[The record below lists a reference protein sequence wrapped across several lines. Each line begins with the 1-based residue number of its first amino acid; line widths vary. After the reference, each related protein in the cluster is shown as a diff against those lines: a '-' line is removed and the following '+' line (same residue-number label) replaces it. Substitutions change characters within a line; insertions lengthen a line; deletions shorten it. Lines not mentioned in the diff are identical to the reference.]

1 MYVIVSYI
9 YGSSCII
16 FDQYISDRF
25 NDHKGS
31 VDMTILRDWMEQMKM
46 ISIFL
51 ICAQTLIHFRAG
63 GTYVKYLRLLVSIM
77 LLVLLMEPFARVFGF
92 LESGELE
99 TMVEE
104 FFMQGMK

>member
-1 MYVIVSYI
+1 M
-9 YGSSCII
+9 
-16 FDQYISDRF
+16 
-25 NDHKGS
+25 
-31 VDMTILRDWMEQMKM
+31 MILRDWMERMKM

-51 ICAQTLIHFRAG
+51 ICAQTLIHFRAR

-99 TMVEE
+99 MMIEDI
-104 FFMQGMK
+104 FRQGIR

>member
-1 MYVIVSYI
+1 
-9 YGSSCII
+9 
-16 FDQYISDRF
+16 
-25 NDHKGS
+25 
-31 VDMTILRDWMEQMKM
+31 MTILRDWMEQMKM

-51 ICAQTLIHFRAG
+51 ICAQTLIHFRTG

-104 FFMQGMK
+104 LFMQGMK